1 MHTEQ
6 QIKDAIKTLATLDT
20 DNLIHQYKCASS
32 RAHKVYKPLLDAIQ
46 RELNKRR
53 KISNETSE
61 SETST
66 EEVFDE

>member
-6 QIKDAIKTLATLDT
+6 QIKEAIKTLSTLDT

-53 KISNETSE
+53 KVSNEETP
-61 SETST
+61 ETST
-66 EEVFDE
+66 EEVSDD

>member
-6 QIKDAIKTLATLDT
+6 QIKEAIKTLPTLDT

-53 KISNETSE
+53 KVSNEDTDV
-61 SETST
+61 ST
-66 EEVFDE
+66 EEVSDD

>member
-6 QIKDAIKTLATLDT
+6 QIKDAIKTLSTLDT

-53 KISNETSE
+53 KVSNEETP
-61 SETST
+61 ETST
-66 EEVFDE
+66 EEVSDD

>member
-6 QIKDAIKTLATLDT
+6 QIKDAIKTLSTLDT

-53 KISNETSE
+53 KVSNEE
-61 SETST
+61 VPETST
-66 EEVFDE
+66 EEVSDD

>member
-6 QIKDAIKTLATLDT
+6 QIKNTIKTLPRSDT

-53 KISNETSE
+53 KVSNEETL
-61 SETST
+61 ETST
-66 EEVFDE
+66 EEVSDD

>member
-6 QIKDAIKTLATLDT
+6 QIKDAIKVLPDLDT

-32 RAHKVYKPLLDAIQ
+32 RAHKVYKPLLEAIQ

-53 KISNETSE
+53 KVSNEPSE
-61 SETST
+61 SEESA
-66 EEVFDE
+66 EEIFDE

>member
-6 QIKDAIKTLATLDT
+6 QIKEAIKTLPTLDT
-20 DNLIHQYKCASS
+20 DNLIHYYKCASS

-53 KISNETSE
+53 KVSNEETP
-61 SETST
+61 ETST
-66 EEVFDE
+66 EEVSDD

>member
-6 QIKDAIKTLATLDT
+6 QIKDAIKTLPTLDT

-32 RAHKVYKPLLDAIQ
+32 RAHKVYKPLIDAIQ

-53 KISNETSE
+53 KVSNEETP
-61 SETST
+61 ETST
-66 EEVFDE
+66 EEVSDD